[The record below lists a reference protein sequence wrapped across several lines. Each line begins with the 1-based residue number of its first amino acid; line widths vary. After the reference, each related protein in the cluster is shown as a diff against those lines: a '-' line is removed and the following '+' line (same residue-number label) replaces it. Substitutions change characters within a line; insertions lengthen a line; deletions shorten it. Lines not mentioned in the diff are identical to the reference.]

1 MNKLSFLEIL
11 PTFSVYTFPWEFL
24 CVTQVRCNLET
35 NQQNNS
41 NQTCDMGIKGTQTN
55 QRNRTGSPE
64 MHTYE
69 PSIFIKYVKI
79 SEEWKDSV
87 FSKQMM
93 SQLNIHTER

>member
-1 MNKLSFLEIL
+1 
-11 PTFSVYTFPWEFL
+11 
-24 CVTQVRCNLET
+24 
-35 NQQNNS
+35 
-41 NQTCDMGIKGTQTN
+41 MGIKGTQTN

>member
-1 MNKLSFLEIL
+1 
-11 PTFSVYTFPWEFL
+11 
-24 CVTQVRCNLET
+24 
-35 NQQNNS
+35 
-41 NQTCDMGIKGTQTN
+41 
-55 QRNRTGSPE
+55 
-64 MHTYE
+64 MHIHE